1 MSFYGL
7 EIAKSALFTSQQG
20 INLTGHNI
28 ANADTEGYTRQRLI
42 LQAISPAELSGRF
55 STIARSA
62 VGAGVV
68 IRSVSQVRNAYVDRT
83 LRKEYS
89 NLGEWETRTNEMEY
103 MEALFDETSASSIST
118 TLSEFFDSVQE
129 LSKDPLS
136 KEIRTSMQQA
146 AITMT
151 ETFNH
156 YFQQLSDL
164 QSQMND
170 SMKVT
175 VQRINEISTSIASY
189 NRSIEIFELDGDNA
203 NDLRDQRNL
212 LLDELS
218 KLSNI
223 ECSEDS
229 EGRLSVWVGDAQVVN
244 HTSSTNLQ
252 VAADQTGAVTGASGF
267 YRVCVMDSGGNLVDV
282 DYSGGEL
289 EGYRQLRDGNSAD
302 DAGIPYFIG
311 RLNDMVRSLAEEF
324 NAIHETGYTMAYDS
338 VASQTGVRF
347 FDVPFDAGG
356 DPDYSQL
363 TAGNFA
369 ISDEVLNDV
378 YQIAASDTLID
389 LSADNT
395 QTSNNEI
402 ALQLA
407 ALTNASI
414 IGGTSFEGYLK
425 DMVVELAVNS
435 AYSQNML
442 ESQQSVTQSLET
454 RKEGIS
460 GVSVDE
466 EMINLMKFQ
475 HMYSAASRVINVMD
489 EALDKLING
498 TGIIGR

>member
-7 EIAKSALFTSQQG
+7 EIAKSALFASQQG

-28 ANADTEGYTRQRLI
+28 ANVGTEGYTRQRLI
-42 LQAISPAELSGRF
+42 LQSISPAELSGRF

-68 IRSVSQVRNAYVDRT
+68 IQSVSQIRNAYVDRA

-103 MEALFDETSASSIST
+103 MEALFDETSKSSIST
-118 TLSEFFDSVQE
+118 TLSDFFDSVQE
-129 LSKDPLS
+129 LSKDALS
-136 KEIRTSMQQA
+136 KEIRTGMQQA

-156 YFQQLSDL
+156 YYRQLSDL

-170 SMKVT
+170 SMKAT

-223 ECSEDS
+223 EYSEDS
-229 EGRLSVWVGDAQVVN
+229 NGRLSVWVGDAQIVN

-252 VAADQTGAVTGASGF
+252 AVADQTGVVTGTTGF
-267 YRVCVMDSGGNLVDV
+267 YRVCITDSDGNLVDV
-282 DYSGGEL
+282 NYSGGEL
-289 EGYRQLRDGNSAD
+289 EGYRQLRDGNTAD
-302 DAGIPYFIG
+302 DAGIPYFIN
-311 RLNDMVRSLAEEF
+311 RLNEMARGLAKEF
-324 NAIHETGYTMAYDS
+324 NAIHETGYTMAYGS
-338 VASQTGVRF
+338 VASHTGVRF
-347 FDVPFDAGG
+347 FDVPLDADGN
-356 DPDYSQL
+356 PDYSQL

-369 ISDEVLNDV
+369 VSDEVINDV

-389 LSADNT
+389 LSAENT
-395 QTSNNEI
+395 QTSNNKI
-402 ALQLA
+402 ALQLT

-442 ESQQSVTQSLET
+442 KSQQSVTECLET
-454 RKEGIS
+454 RKEGTS

-498 TGIIGR
+498 TGLVGR

>member
-28 ANADTEGYTRQRLI
+28 ANANTEGYTRQRLI
-42 LQAISPAELSGRF
+42 LQSISPAELSGRF
-55 STIARSA
+55 ATISRSA
-62 VGAGVV
+62 VGTGVV
-68 IRSVSQVRNAYVDRT
+68 IQSVSQVRNAYVDRA

-89 NLGEWETRTNEMEY
+89 NLGEWETRTDEMEY
-103 MEALFDETSASSIST
+103 MEALFDETSESSIST
-118 TLSEFFDSVQE
+118 TLSDFFDTVQE
-129 LSKDPLS
+129 FSKDTLS
-136 KEIRTSMQQA
+136 KEIRTNMQQA

-156 YFQQLSDL
+156 YYRQLSDL

-170 SMKVT
+170 SMEAT
-175 VQRINEISTSIASY
+175 VQRINEISSSIASY
-189 NRSIEIFELDGDNA
+189 DRSIEIFELDGDNA
-203 NDLRDQRNL
+203 NDLRDKRNL

-218 KLSNI
+218 KLSDI
-223 ECSEDS
+223 TYSEDS
-229 EGRLSVWVGDAQVVN
+229 DGRLSVWVGDTQVVD
-244 HTSSTNLQ
+244 HTTSTSLQ
-252 VAADQTGAVTGASGF
+252 AVADQTGAVTGATGF
-267 YRVCVMDSGGNLVDV
+267 YRICVTDAGGNLVDV
-282 DYSGGEL
+282 NYSGGEM
-289 EGYRQLRDGNSAD
+289 EGYRQLRDGNTAD
-302 DAGIPYFIG
+302 DAGIPYFID
-311 RLNDMVRSLAEEF
+311 RLNEMVRSLAEEF
-324 NAIHETGYTMAYDS
+324 NAVHETGYTMAYDA

-347 FDVPFDAGG
+347 FDVPLDAGG
-356 DPDYSQL
+356 NPDYSLL

-369 ISDEVLNDV
+369 ISNEVLNDV
-378 YQIAASDTLID
+378 NQIAASDTLID

-395 QTSNNEI
+395 QTSNNII

-435 AYSQNML
+435 ANSQNML
-442 ESQQSVTQSLET
+442 SSQQSVTESLET

-466 EMINLMKFQ
+466 EMITLMKYQ
-475 HMYSAASRVINVMD
+475 HMYSAASRVINAVD

-498 TGIIGR
+498 TGMVGR